1 MVKMR
6 IVSWKIVLSFLLL
19 LFTTHVRSQEYF
31 EMKCIGID
39 VYNADSTKVANEYLG
54 KIVKISNDVK
64 SPYYSNKQKQ
74 YTTIGNRNYQRHSQT
89 SFEWRGVD
97 YWIVY
102 DRASFAKDYSCLKVT
117 IHRPLTHSTGV
128 GAKSS
133 IITLYYVTDVT
144 AESQPNINELKNY
157 TATCPKCKGTGK
169 IKPNRHSQHP
179 DECVGICG
187 RCHGYGKIIKQFN
200 IR

>member
-1 MVKMR
+1 MER
-6 IVSWKIVLSFLLL
+6 IGVIRWKISLLFLLL
-19 LFTTHVRSQEYF
+19 LLTPHVRGQECF

-74 YTTIGNRNYQRHSQT
+74 YTIGNRNYQRHSQT
-89 SFEWRGVD
+89 SFEWRGID

-102 DRASFAKDYSCLKVT
+102 DRASFAKDYSCLEVT
-117 IHRPLTHSTGV
+117 ICRPLTHSTAV

-133 IITLYYVTDVT
+133 IIKLYYVTDVT
-144 AESQPNINELKNY
+144 AEPQPNINELKNY

-187 RCHGYGKIIKQFN
+187 LCHGKRKIIKQFN